1 MKKHLRS
8 RLGLLALTIGGAA
21 GVAAADTPAPPAAGA
36 DCAGHFTAEGSFFAG
51 KKFNTWAEFTAVS
64 KADLYTR
71 VYTNIAKDGWQITS
85 SDKDAGIISASQS
98 VSFGKGTTAPLT
110 IVIESAG
117 TGSKAT
123 ATFRV
128 GGGQTTK
135 EDTVKQKLCSYFG

>member
-1 MKKHLRS
+1 MTTHMMPM
-8 RLGLLALTIGGAA
+8 LGLLALAIGGAA
-21 GVAAADTPAPPAAGA
+21 GAADAPPAGA

-51 KKFNTWAEFTAVS
+51 KKFSTWADFAAVS

-71 VYTNIAKDGWQITS
+71 VYTNIAKDGWNITS
-85 SDKDAGIISASQS
+85 SDKEAGIISASQS
-98 VSFGKGTTAPLT
+98 VSFGKGTVAPLT
-110 IVIESAG
+110 IVIETAG